1 MTLRV
6 AFFACGLQ
14 TPAARF
20 RVQQFFPAF
29 AAHGVSCRYH
39 YAYGADYH
47 RWNRSVLG
55 APYKL
60 VTRVRRGL
68 EMVLE
73 VDADVV
79 FIQRTALPQ
88 TAVFEKTFAKLND
101 RLVFD
106 FDDAIYLDGSG
117 RPSRTRERAVR
128 GAISASR
135 RTVVGNRHLEDWAKA
150 PDKTSVIPTVVD
162 DEVYKP
168 APSNGASSGQVVVGW
183 MGTSSN
189 FDSLRVALPGLR
201 ALLRRDPR
209 VVFRIIADREFE
221 DVRGWDRVEQ
231 RSWSAE
237 RELADLRSFDVGMM
251 PLVDTEMSRG
261 KCGFKLLLYMAT
273 GKPVVASSVGAN
285 REIVLPGTT
294 GLLAEDSEQGWLD
307 ALQALTQDA
316 ARRGDMGSAGRARL
330 EQMYSVRAVLPRYLE
345 IFDLVA
351 RR

>member
-6 AFFACGLQ
+6 AFFACGLE

-20 RVQQFFPAF
+20 RVLQFFPALQ
-29 AAHGVSCRYH
+29 AHGISCRYH

-68 EMVLE
+68 EMAQE
-73 VDADVV
+73 IDADVV
-79 FIQRTALPQ
+79 LIQRTALPQ
-88 TAVFEKTFAKLND
+88 TAVFERAFARLND

-128 GAISASR
+128 GAIRASR
-135 RTVVGNRHLEDWAKA
+135 RTVVGNRHLADWASA

-162 DEVYKP
+162 ADLYKP
-168 APSNGASSGQVVVGW
+168 LNSRGVSGAQVVVGW

-189 FDSLRVALPGLR
+189 FDSLRVALPGMR
-201 ALLRRDPR
+201 ALLRRDAR
-209 VVFRIIADREFE
+209 VVFRIIADRELE

-237 RELADLRSFDVGMM
+237 RELADLRSFDVGIM

-273 GKPVVASSVGAN
+273 GKPVVASIVGAN
-285 REIVLPGTT
+285 RDIVVPGTT
-294 GLLAEDSEQGWLD
+294 GLFAEDSEQGWLD

-316 ARRGDMGSAGRARL
+316 ERRTDMGSAGRARL
-330 EQMYSVRAVLPRYLE
+330 EEMYSVRAMLPRYLE
-345 IFDLVA
+345 LFDLVA
-351 RR
+351 QR